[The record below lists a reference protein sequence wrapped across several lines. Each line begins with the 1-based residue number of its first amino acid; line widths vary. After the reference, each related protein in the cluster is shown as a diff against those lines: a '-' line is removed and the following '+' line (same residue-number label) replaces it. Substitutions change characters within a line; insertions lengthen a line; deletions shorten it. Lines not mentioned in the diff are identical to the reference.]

1 MATMMEKAAAIL
13 AAKGKDTR
21 IVVFTGAG
29 VSAES
34 GLGTFRD
41 ADGLW
46 EKYRVEDI
54 CTHEAWLRNPEL
66 CVEFYNARRRDTLKA
81 QPNAAHIAIAEL
93 EKMYPLTQVI
103 TQNID
108 DLHERAGSKHITHLH
123 GEIRKLRSEIN
134 ETDTVDLE
142 GWEQHYGDR
151 HPDGSLL
158 RPYIVFFGE
167 GVPYFTQACDISS
180 EADIM
185 LVVGT
190 SLNVYPAASLLQ
202 YVKDGT
208 PIIFV
213 DPGMPEF
220 GRYKNKVEHVQK
232 KATEGV
238 PFAIDTIIQM
248 ANAAPL
254 QA

>member
-1 MATMMEKAAAIL
+1 MK
-13 AAKGKDTR
+13 K

-54 CTHEAWLRNPEL
+54 CTHEAWERNPQL
-66 CVEFYNARRRDTLKA
+66 CVDFYNARRRDALAA
-81 QPNAAHIAIAEL
+81 QPNAAHLAIARL
-93 EKMYPLTQVI
+93 QQAIPSTQII

-108 DLHERAGSKHITHLH
+108 DLHERAGATDVIHLH
-123 GEIRKLRSEIN
+123 GEITKLRSNIN
-134 ETDTVDLE
+134 ETATVPLS

-167 GVPYFTQACDISS
+167 GVPYFSQACEVAST
-180 EADIM
+180 ADV
-185 LVVGT
+185 LVVVGT

-202 YVKDGT
+202 YAPDHA
-208 PIIFV
+208 PIYFV
-213 DPGMPEF
+213 DPGLPEF
-220 GRYKNKVEHVQK
+220 GMYKNRIQHIRQ

-238 PFAIDTIIQM
+238 P
-248 ANAAPL
+248 PL
-254 QA
+254 VEQLLQQYS

>member
-1 MATMMEKAAAIL
+1 MSKH
-13 AAKGKDTR
+13 

-41 ADGLW
+41 SDGLW
-46 EKYRVEDI
+46 EKYRIEDV
-54 CTHEAWLRNPEL
+54 CTHDAWLRNPQL
-66 CVEFYNARRRDTLKA
+66 CVDFYNARRKDTLAA
-81 QPNAAHIAIAEL
+81 QPNAAHYAITRLQEAF
-93 EKMYPLTQVI
+93 PDTQII

-123 GEIRKLRSEIN
+123 GEITKLRSEDD
-134 ETDTVDLE
+134 ELATVPLV

-151 HPDGSLL
+151 HPNGSLL

-167 GVPYFTQACDISS
+167 GVPYFPQACNIVS
-180 EADIM
+180 EADI
-185 LVVGT
+185 LIVVGT

-202 YVKDGT
+202 YAPTHATIYV
-208 PIIFV
+208 V

-220 GRYKNKVEHVQK
+220 GPYRDKIQHLRKR
-232 KATEGV
+232 ASEGV
-238 PFAIDTIIQM
+238 PELVGMLLTRYVGI
-248 ANAAPL
+248 
-254 QA
+254 

>member
-1 MATMMEKAAAIL
+1 MQIWIIFRNFAEVMK
-13 AAKGKDTR
+13 K

-46 EKYRVEDI
+46 EKYRIEDV
-54 CTHEAWLRNPEL
+54 CTHEAWLRNPQL
-66 CVEFYNARRRDTLKA
+66 CVDFYNARRRDTMA
-81 QPNAAHIAIAEL
+81 ARPNAAHEAIARL
-93 EKMYPLTQVI
+93 ERAFPGTVVV

-108 DLHERAGSKHITHLH
+108 DLHERAGSTHVVHLH
-123 GEIRKLRSEIN
+123 GEIRKLRSSIDEVA
-134 ETDTVDLE
+134 TVPLE

-167 GVPYFTQACDISS
+167 GVPYFSQACEIVSG
-180 EADIM
+180 ADI
-185 LVVGT
+185 LIVVGT

-202 YVKDGT
+202 YTKPDT
-208 PIIFV
+208 KIWFV

-220 GRYKNKVEHVQK
+220 GPWRDRITHIQK
-232 KATEGV
+232 PATQGV
-238 PFAIDTIIQM
+238 PALVDQLIRE
-248 ANAAPL
+248 A
-254 QA
+254 

>member
-1 MATMMEKAAAIL
+1 MKN
-13 AAKGKDTR
+13 

-46 EKYRVEDI
+46 EKYRIEDV
-54 CTHEAWLRNPEL
+54 CTHEAWLRNPQL
-66 CVEFYNARRRDTLKA
+66 CVDFYNARRKDTLAA
-81 QPNAAHIAIAEL
+81 QPNGAHFAITKLQEAI
-93 EKMYPLTQVI
+93 PSTHII

-108 DLHERAGSKHITHLH
+108 DLHERAGSKDIVHLH
-123 GEIRKLRSEIN
+123 GEITKLRSENN
-134 ETDTVDLE
+134 ETATVPLQ

-167 GVPYFTQACDISS
+167 GVPYFPIACEIASK
-180 EADIM
+180 ADI
-185 LVVGT
+185 LVVVGT

-202 YVKDGT
+202 YA
-208 PIIFV
+208 PISSDIYVV

-220 GRYKNKVEHVQK
+220 GMYRDRIQHLRK
-232 KATEGV
+232 KASEGV
-238 PFAIDTIIQM
+238 PELVDMLIKRYAS
-248 ANAAPL
+248 
-254 QA
+254 